1 MSRTSEPGAHRC
13 GRRRT
18 HRVKNGLAIVASML
32 KLQASEVNDP
42 ALTLHLEES
51 AYRVSAVAKA
61 HERIHQGNGPDRL
74 ELGAYV
80 RDVCRDLNEAVH
92 RAASIEA
99 DDVERILPNIDAHRG
114 NGRD

>member
-61 HERIHQGNGPDRL
+61 HERIHQGNGPDRPQHR
-74 ELGAYV
+74 AYF
-80 RDVCRDLNEAVH
+80 RGGCPDLNQGGPPAAPLEAH
-92 RAASIEA
+92 HLG
-99 DDVERILPNIDAHRG
+99 RILPH
-114 NGRD
+114 

>member
-42 ALTLHLEES
+42 ALTPHLGEA

-61 HERIHQGNGPDRL
+61 HERIHQGNSPDPL
-74 ELGAYV
+74 ELRGYITGICQDLEEAQPPC
-80 RDVCRDLNEAVH
+80 RIDVA
-92 RAASIEA
+92 
-99 DDVERILPNIDAHRG
+99 G
-114 NGRD
+114 